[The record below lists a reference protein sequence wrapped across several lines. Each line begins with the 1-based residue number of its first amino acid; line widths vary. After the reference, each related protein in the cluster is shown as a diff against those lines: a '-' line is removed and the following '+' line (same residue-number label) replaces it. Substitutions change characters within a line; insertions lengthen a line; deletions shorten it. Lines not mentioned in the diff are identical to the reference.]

1 MKHYLPNGLLGLAIT
16 ALLASFM
23 SGMAGNVTAFNTIW
37 TYDIYGTYI
46 KKGQPDAHYVKV
58 GKWATVVGILASVG
72 TAYIALGFK
81 NLMDYMQ
88 LIFSFFNAPL
98 FATFLLGMFWKG
110 ATAWGG
116 FWGLLVGILTAAG
129 HYILYKAGVLTYHSD
144 MAANF
149 YQAIWAW
156 SADFAVTIGVSLF
169 TVKRDP
175 KELVGLVFGL
185 TPKPKAEARWYARPA
200 VWGALAIVIAIALNI
215 IFW

>member
-1 MKHYLPNGLLGLAIT
+1 
-16 ALLASFM
+16 M

-37 TYDIYGTYI
+37 TYDIYGSYI
-46 KKGQPDAHYVKV
+46 SKGRPDAHYVKV
-58 GKWATVVGILASVG
+58 GKWTTVIGVLASVG
-72 TAYIALGFK
+72 TAYIALGFT

-110 ATAWGG
+110 ATPWGG

-129 HYILYKAGVLTYHSD
+129 HYILYKLGILSYHSE

-156 SADFAVTIGVSLF
+156 SADFVVTIGVSLF
-169 TVKRDP
+169 TAKS
-175 KELVGLVFGL
+175 
-185 TPKPKAEARWYARPA
+185 
-200 VWGALAIVIAIALNI
+200 AIRRSSSVSSSD
-215 IFW
+215 